1 MRRCLPSVLFAVAM
15 TVSVP
20 ALAQECPPGA
30 WFCEDV
36 TPPDARRP
44 DPSRTTRPP
53 AQPQRPVDT
62 DVDQEDD
69 APPPPPP
76 PPQETEVD
84 VGRQSRPV
92 IVIPQ
97 SPGRPAAPPIIIH
110 RRPGSNLPPAQVVIV
125 APGAAPPA
133 PPPPPARVAV
143 VRTREVRTTAPAPR
157 RERGW
162 FRPWGLNMRLEGAAF
177 GDHNGAAEDAGM
189 GGFGLSL
196 RFRPVPAFALDA
208 GIDVLGGT
216 DYNGFER
223 TEVPFSLNAMVF
235 LNPRSRVQFYMLGGF
250 HVSHA
255 SVESDTPSPLL
266 GGDDAREGTSTEYSY
281 FGGQG
286 GIGLEFRI
294 SKLIALN
301 TDVVAFI
308 RKRSDDGL
316 KPEFVEPETG
326 RPANSSAGA
335 LFRGGLTFY
344 W

>member
-30 WFCEDV
+30 WFCEEV
-36 TPPDARRP
+36 TPPAGRP
-44 DPSRTTRPP
+44 VRPP
-53 AQPQRPVDT
+53 AQPARPVET

-76 PPQETEVD
+76 PQVEVD

-97 SPGRPAAPPIIIH
+97 SPGRPASPPIIIH
-110 RRPGSNLPPAQVVIV
+110 RRPGSRLPPAQVVIV
-125 APGAAPPA
+125 APGGAVPA

-143 VRTREVRTTAPAPR
+143 VRTREVKTAQPVKR
-157 RERGW
+157 DRGW
-162 FRPWGLNMRLEGAAF
+162 YRPWGLNMRLEGAAF

-208 GIDVLGGT
+208 GVDVLGGT

-235 LNPRSRVQFYMLGGF
+235 VNPRSRVQFYMLGGF

-255 SVESDTPSPLL
+255 SVESDMASPLL
-266 GGDDAREGTSTEYSY
+266 GGDDAREGTSASYSY

-301 TDVVAFI
+301 TDVLAFI
-308 RKRSDDGL
+308 RKRSDEGM
-316 KPEFVEPETG
+316 KPEFVNPETG
-326 RPANSSAGA
+326 QSSNSSAGA